1 MISKFYEIGKYNGKI
16 NYYLFYGENDGQKLD
31 TIETNFN
38 NFTKENTYKYSEKE
52 VLANTQIF
60 FENLYTKSFFEK
72 EKLIIISEVTDKIL
86 GLITEIMETK
96 TQDIVIILLAQKL
109 DKKSKLRNFFEKEK
123 KAVIVPN
130 YEDTPQALMIIAR
143 KILHQNQLSLSQE
156 HLNFI
161 TERAQ
166 GDRIN
171 LKNELKKII
180 DFCRGKKKIEFND
193 ILRLTNLSENYDVSE
208 LVDNCLIKN
217 KKKTLNILNENI
229 PSADDNILILKT
241 FLYKLK
247 RLRKLRLNLD
257 EEKDIEKVVNSF
269 KPPIFWKDKEII
281 KKQINIWKLNDIE
294 EFIIDL
300 NNTESLIKKNP
311 QVSNQIINNM
321 ILDNLD
327 KGINIQI

>member
-1 MISKFYEIGKYNGKI
+1 MISKFYEIAKYKDNIGC
-16 NYYLFYGENDGQKLD
+16 YLFYGENDGQKLD

-38 NFTKENTYKYSEKE
+38 NFTKENTYKYSERE
-52 VLANTQIF
+52 VLADTQIF
-60 FENLYTKSFFEK
+60 FENLYSKSFFEK

-86 GLITEIMETK
+86 SLITEIIETK
-96 TQDIVIILLAQKL
+96 VQDIVLILLAKKL

-123 KAVIVPN
+123 KVIIVPN
-130 YEDTPQALMIIAR
+130 YQDTPQALMVIAK
-143 KILHQNQLSLSQE
+143 KILTKNQLNLSQE

-161 TERAQ
+161 IERSQ

-180 DFCRGKKKIEFND
+180 DFCRDKKKIEFND
-193 ILRLTNLSENYDVSE
+193 IIRLTNLSENYNASE
-208 LVDNCLIKN
+208 LVDNCLVKN

-229 PSADDNILILKT
+229 PSTEDNILILKT

-247 RLRKLRLNLD
+247 RLRKLRLNYD
-257 EEKDIEKVVNSF
+257 KDHDIEKTVNSF
-269 KPPIFWKDKEII
+269 KPPVFWKDKEIV
-281 KKQINIWKLNDIE
+281 KRQINIWKLNDIE

-311 QVSNQIINNM
+311 QISNQIINNI
-321 ILDNLD
+321 ILDKLD
-327 KGINIQI
+327 GKTSTQI

>member
-1 MISKFYEIGKYNGKI
+1 MISKFYEIGKYKGKI

-38 NFTKENTYKYSEKE
+38 NFTKENTYKYSERE
-52 VLANTQIF
+52 VLADTQIF

-72 EKLIIISEVTDKIL
+72 EKLIIISEITDKIL
-86 GLITEIMETK
+86 GLIKEVMESK
-96 TQDIVIILLAQKL
+96 TQDVVIILLAKKL
-109 DKKSKLRNFFEKEK
+109 DKKSKLRNFFEKEN
-123 KAVIVPN
+123 KAVVVPN
-130 YEDTPQALMIIAR
+130 YEDTPQTLIIIAK
-143 KILHQNQLSLSQE
+143 KILHQNKLNLSQE
-156 HLNFI
+156 YLNFI
-161 TERAQ
+161 IERAQ

-229 PSADDNILILKT
+229 PSTDDNILILKT

>member
-1 MISKFYEIGKYNGKI
+1 MISKFYEIEKYKGKI
-16 NYYLFYGENDGQKLD
+16 NYYLLYGENDGQKLD
-31 TIETNFN
+31 IIETNFN
-38 NFTKENTYKYSEKE
+38 NFTKENTYKYSERE
-52 VLANTQIF
+52 VLADTQIF

-72 EKLIIISEVTDKIL
+72 EKLIIISEITDKIL
-86 GLITEIMETK
+86 GLIKEVMESK
-96 TQDIVIILLAQKL
+96 TQDVVIILLAKKL
-109 DKKSKLRNFFEKEK
+109 DKKSKLRNFFEKEN
-123 KAVIVPN
+123 KAVVVPN
-130 YEDTPQALMIIAR
+130 YEDTPQTLIIIAK
-143 KILHQNQLSLSQE
+143 KILHQNKLNLSQE
-156 HLNFI
+156 YLNFI
-161 TERAQ
+161 IERAQ

-193 ILRLTNLSENYDVSE
+193 ILKLTNLSENYDASE

-229 PSADDNILILKT
+229 PSTDDNILILKT

>member
-1 MISKFYEIGKYNGKI
+1 M
-16 NYYLFYGENDGQKLD
+16 
-31 TIETNFN
+31 
-38 NFTKENTYKYSEKE
+38 
-52 VLANTQIF
+52 LANTQIF

-72 EKLIIISEVTDKIL
+72 EKLIIISEITDKIL
-86 GLITEIMETK
+86 GLIKEVMESK
-96 TQDIVIILLAQKL
+96 TQDVVIILLAKKL
-109 DKKSKLRNFFEKEK
+109 DKKSKLRNFFEKEN
-123 KAVIVPN
+123 KAVVVPN
-130 YEDTPQALMIIAR
+130 YEDTPQTLIIIAK
-143 KILHQNQLSLSQE
+143 KILHQNKLNLSQE
-156 HLNFI
+156 YLNFI
-161 TERAQ
+161 IERAQ

-180 DFCRGKKKIEFND
+180 DFCRGKKKIKFND

-229 PSADDNILILKT
+229 PSTDDNILILKT

-247 RLRKLRLNLD
+247 RLRKLRLNFD

>member
-1 MISKFYEIGKYNGKI
+1 MISKFYEIGKYKGKI

-38 NFTKENTYKYSEKE
+38 NFTKENTYKYSERE
-52 VLANTQIF
+52 VLADTQIF

-72 EKLIIISEVTDKIL
+72 EKLIIISEITDKIL
-86 GLITEIMETK
+86 GLIKEVMESK
-96 TQDIVIILLAQKL
+96 TQDVFIILLAKKL
-109 DKKSKLRNFFEKEK
+109 DKKSKLRNFFEKEN
-123 KAVIVPN
+123 KAVVVPN
-130 YEDTPQALMIIAR
+130 YEDTPQTLIIIAK
-143 KILHQNQLSLSQE
+143 KILHQNKLNLSQE
-156 HLNFI
+156 YLNFI
-161 TERAQ
+161 IERAQ

-229 PSADDNILILKT
+229 PSTDDNILILKT

>member
-1 MISKFYEIGKYNGKI
+1 MISKFYEIGKYKGKI

-38 NFTKENTYKYSEKE
+38 NFTKENTYKYSERE
-52 VLANTQIF
+52 VLADTQIF

-229 PSADDNILILKT
+229 PSTDDNILILKT

-247 RLRKLRLNLD
+247 RLRKLRLNFD

>member
-1 MISKFYEIGKYNGKI
+1 MISKFYEIEKYKGKI
-16 NYYLFYGENDGQKLD
+16 NYYLLYGENDGQKLD

-38 NFTKENTYKYSEKE
+38 NFTKENTYKYSERE
-52 VLANTQIF
+52 VLADTQIF

-72 EKLIIISEVTDKIL
+72 EKLIIISEITDKIL
-86 GLITEIMETK
+86 GLIKEVMESK
-96 TQDIVIILLAQKL
+96 TQDVVIILLAKKL
-109 DKKSKLRNFFEKEK
+109 DKKSKLRNFFEKEN
-123 KAVIVPN
+123 KAVVVPN
-130 YEDTPQALMIIAR
+130 YEDTPQTLIIIAK
-143 KILHQNQLSLSQE
+143 KILHQNKLNLSQE
-156 HLNFI
+156 YLNFI
-161 TERAQ
+161 IERAQ

-193 ILRLTNLSENYDVSE
+193 ILKLTNLSENYDASE

-229 PSADDNILILKT
+229 PSTDDNILILKT

-247 RLRKLRLNLD
+247 RLRKLRLNFN

>member
-1 MISKFYEIGKYNGKI
+1 MISKFYEIGKYKGKI

-247 RLRKLRLNLD
+247 RLRKLRLNFD